1 MLVSLKGHRVNK
13 IMSILFFIDWDVGQA
28 REASKNMYSSRCES
42 YVY

>member
-13 IMSILFFIDWDVGQA
+13 IMSILFYIDWDVGKA
-28 REASKNMYSSRCES
+28 CEASKNLYSSRCEN